1 MSIVHNK
8 DIGTKQKALAINLDR
23 KIYGSFAEI
32 GAGQDV
38 AANFFKAG
46 ASSGTIA
53 KTMSA
58 YDMTFSDAIYGAQQ
72 GRRYVSEPRLISML
86 EREYGLLIER
96 LAEQRGTTTTFFA
109 FSDTISALNYHKTND
124 GHGWMGVRF
133 QLEPDGEFNDVVLH
147 VKLLDN
153 DNNLQQQAVG
163 ILGVNLIYAC
173 FYYHEIPPVFLLSL
187 MDNLSKDRIQIDMI
201 RFEGPGFTKVDNRLM
216 SLHLVKYGFSDVA
229 VFGPDG
235 KNLQP
240 SEALYKKHIVVV
252 RGRFR
257 PIINVHLDMLHTG
270 VKQFMQ
276 EPDVDK
282 TNIVVITE
290 LTLQSLKERNADQT
304 AEIDEKDFLDRVD
317 ILCSLGQT
325 VLISNFHEYYKLVAY
340 LSKIT
345 KLKLGVVLGYPN
357 LEYIFSEE
365 HYGDLPGG
373 ILESFA
379 TLFSRKVKLFIYP
392 TLRDGVIYNCL
403 RFNLPPHLIDLY
415 RYLIANDKIEDIRHY
430 NENNL
435 HVQTDKVLQL
445 IRQGAPGWEEY
456 VPPEVA
462 AMIKDRRLFGYAGDG
477 PGTGATGNG
486 ETTGNGEGT
495 HNGGETSNGQG
506 TGKDPGKVVDA
517 A

>member
-1 MSIVHNK
+1 MNTIHNK
-8 DIGTKQKALAINLDR
+8 DLGTKQKALAINLDPE
-23 KIYGSFAEI
+23 IYGSFAEI

-72 GRRYVSEPRLISML
+72 LRRYVSEPRLISML
-86 EREYGLLIER
+86 DHEYGLLIER
-96 LAEQRGTTTTFFA
+96 LAEQRGNTTTFFA
-109 FSDTISALNYHKTND
+109 FSGTFSALNYYKTNE

-133 QLEPDGEFNDVVLH
+133 QLEPNGVLHDVVIH

-173 FYYHEIPPVFLLSL
+173 FYYHENPPVFLISL

-201 RFEGPGFTKVDNRLM
+201 RFEGPNFDKVDNRLM
-216 SLHLVKYGFSDVA
+216 SLHLVKYGFSDAA

-235 KNLQP
+235 KNQQP
-240 SEALYKKHIVVV
+240 SEVLYKKHIVVI

-257 PIINVHLDMLHTG
+257 PIINVHLDMLSTG

-282 TNIVVITE
+282 TNVMVVTE

-345 KLKLGVVLGYPN
+345 KLKLGVVLGFPN

-365 HYGDLPGG
+365 HYKDLPGG

-392 TLRDGVIYNCL
+392 TLRDGVIWNCL
-403 RFNLPPHLIDLY
+403 RFHPPAHLIDLY
-415 RYLIANDKIEDIRHY
+415 RYLIANNKIEDISHY

-445 IRQGAPGWEEY
+445 IKQGADGWEEY

-462 AMIKDRRLFGYAGDG
+462 AMIKDRCLFGYSCEIDPAKEDITKTGGDID
-477 PGTGATGNG
+477 TVLDTA
-486 ETTGNGEGT
+486 
-495 HNGGETSNGQG
+495 
-506 TGKDPGKVVDA
+506 
-517 A
+517 

>member
-1 MSIVHNK
+1 MDVIHNK
-8 DIGTKQKALAINLDR
+8 DIGTKQKALAINLDPQ
-23 KIYGSFAEI
+23 IYGSFAEI

-72 GRRYVSEPRLISML
+72 VRRYVSENRLISML
-86 EREYGLLIER
+86 DHEYGLLIER
-96 LAEQRGTTTTFFA
+96 LAAQRGNTTTFFA
-109 FSDTISALNYHKTND
+109 FSDTVSALNYHKTND

-133 QLEPDGEFNDVVLH
+133 QLEPNGPFNDVVLH

-153 DNNLQQQAVG
+153 DNNLQQQVVG
-163 ILGVNLIYAC
+163 ILGVNLMYAC
-173 FYYHEIPPVFLLSL
+173 FYYHEKPPMFLLSL
-187 MDNLSKDRIQIDMI
+187 MDNLSTDRLQIDMI
-201 RFEGPGFTKVDNRLM
+201 RFEGPNFSKVDNRLM
-216 SLHLVKYGFSDVA
+216 SLHLVKYGFSDAA

-235 KNLQP
+235 NNLQP
-240 SEALYKKHIVVV
+240 SEALYKKHIVVI

-257 PIINVHLDMLHTG
+257 PLINVHMDMLNTG
-270 VKQFMQ
+270 VKQFLQ

-282 TNIVVITE
+282 NNVIVVSE
-290 LTLQSLKERNADQT
+290 LTLQSLQERDADPA

-325 VLISNFHEYYKLVAY
+325 VMISNFHEYYKLVAY

-345 KLKLGVVLGYPN
+345 KLKMGVVLGYPN
-357 LEYIFSEE
+357 LEYIFAEE
-365 HYGDLPGG
+365 HYQDLPGG

-392 TLRDGVIYNCL
+392 TLRDGIIWNCL
-403 RFNLPPHLIDLY
+403 RFYPPPHLIDLY
-415 RYLIANDKIEDIRHY
+415 RYLITNNKIEDIRHY

-435 HVQTDKVLQL
+435 NVQTDKVLQL
-445 IRQGAPGWEEY
+445 IKQGAEGWEEF

-462 AMIKDRRLFGYAGDG
+462 TMIKDRCLFGFHCAIKPIDRIPAKEDKTPVKTPTGDL
-477 PGTGATGNG
+477 
-486 ETTGNGEGT
+486 
-495 HNGGETSNGQG
+495 
-506 TGKDPGKVVDA
+506 
-517 A
+517 

>member
-1 MSIVHNK
+1 MNAIHNK
-8 DIGTKQKALAINLDR
+8 DIGTKQKALAVNLDP

-46 ASSGTIA
+46 GSSGTIA

-58 YDMTFSDAIYGAQQ
+58 YDMVFSDAIYGAQQ
-72 GRRYVSEPRLISML
+72 VRRYVSENRLLSML
-86 EREYGLLIER
+86 DHEYGLLIER
-96 LAEQRGTTTTFFA
+96 LAAQRGDHTTFFA
-109 FSDTISALNYHKTND
+109 FSDTVSALNYHKTNE

-133 QLEPDGEFNDVVLH
+133 QLEPNGEFNNVILH

-163 ILGVNLIYAC
+163 VLGVNLIYAC
-173 FYYHEIPPVFLLSL
+173 FNYHEIPPVFLLSL
-187 MDNLSKDRIQIDMI
+187 IDDLSRDRIQIDMI
-201 RFEGPGFTKVDNRLM
+201 RFEGPNFTKVDNRLM
-216 SLHLVKYGFSDVA
+216 SLHLVKLGFSDAA

-235 KNLQP
+235 KNVQP
-240 SEALYKKHIVVV
+240 SEMLHKKHIVVI

-282 TNIVVITE
+282 ENIIVVSE
-290 LTLQSLKERNADQT
+290 LTLQSLKERNAAES

-340 LSKIT
+340 FSKIT
-345 KLKLGVVLGYPN
+345 KLKMGVVLGYPN

-365 HYGDLPGG
+365 HYKELEGG

-392 TLRDGVIYNCL
+392 TLRNGVIMNCL
-403 RFNLPPHLIDLY
+403 KFNPPSHLIDLY
-415 RYLIANDKIEDIRHY
+415 RYLIANNKIEDIRHY

-435 HVQTDKVLQL
+435 HVQTDKVLQM
-445 IRQGAPGWEEY
+445 IKQGAEGWEEF
-456 VPPEVA
+456 VPAEVA
-462 AMIKDRRLFGYAGDG
+462 TMIKDRFLFGYACE
-477 PGTGATGNG
+477 TGAMV
-486 ETTGNGEGT
+486 GEGLAAT
-495 HNGGETSNGQG
+495 GEHTN
-506 TGKDPGKVVDA
+506 A
-517 A
+517 

>member
-1 MSIVHNK
+1 MNAIHNK
-8 DIGTKQKALAINLDR
+8 DIGTKQKALAINLDLQ
-23 KIYGSFAEI
+23 IYGSFAEI

-58 YDMTFSDAIYGAQQ
+58 YDMTFSDAIYGVQQ
-72 GRRYVSEPRLISML
+72 VRRYVSEQRLISML
-86 EREYGLLIER
+86 DHEYGLLIER
-96 LAEQRGTTTTFFA
+96 LAAQRGNTTTFFA
-109 FSDTISALNYHKTND
+109 FADTMSALNYQKTND

-133 QLEPDGEFNDVVLH
+133 QLEPGGMFNDVVLH

-163 ILGVNLIYAC
+163 ILGVNLMYAC
-173 FYYHEIPPVFLLSL
+173 FYYYHIPPVFLLSL
-187 MDNLSKDRIQIDMI
+187 MDGLSNDRIQIDMI
-201 RFEGPGFTKVDNRLM
+201 RFEGPGFSKVDNRLM
-216 SLHLVKYGFSDVA
+216 SLHLVKYGFSDAA

-240 SEALYKKHIVVV
+240 SEVLHKKHIVVI

-257 PIINVHLDMLHTG
+257 PIINVHLDMLRTG

-276 EPDVDK
+276 ESDVDK
-282 TNIVVITE
+282 TNVVVITE
-290 LTLQSLKERNADQT
+290 LTLQSLKERNADET

-345 KLKLGVVLGYPN
+345 KLKMGVVLGYPN

-365 HYGDLPGG
+365 HYKDLPGG

-403 RFNLPPHLIDLY
+403 KFYPPSHLIDLY
-415 RYLIANDKIEDIRHY
+415 RYLIANNKIEDIRHY

-435 HVQTDKVLQL
+435 HVQTDIVLQL
-445 IRQGAPGWEEY
+445 IKQGAKGWEEY

-462 AMIKDRRLFGYAGDG
+462 AMIKDRCLFGFPCEINTAKEDK
-477 PGTGATGNG
+477 
-486 ETTGNGEGT
+486 
-495 HNGGETSNGQG
+495 TSSA
-506 TGKDPGKVVDA
+506 DIPGKV
-517 A
+517 

>member
-1 MSIVHNK
+1 MSILHNK
-8 DIGTKQKALAINLDR
+8 DLGTKQKALAINLDPQ
-23 KIYGSFAEI
+23 IYGSFAEI

-46 ASSGTIA
+46 ASSRTIA

-58 YDMTFSDAIYGAQQ
+58 YDMIFSDAIYGAQP
-72 GRRYVSEPRLISML
+72 GRRYVSESRLISML
-86 EREYGLLIER
+86 EHEYGLLIER
-96 LAEQRGTTTTFFA
+96 LEKQRGSSTTFFA
-109 FSDTISALNYHKTND
+109 FSDTVAALNYHKTNE

-133 QLEPDGEFNDVVLH
+133 QLEPDGAFNDVVIH

-153 DNNLQQQAVG
+153 ENYLQQQAVG

-173 FYYHEIPPVFLLSL
+173 FYYHEQPPVFLLSL
-187 MDNLSKDRIQIDMI
+187 MDNLSKDAIQIDMI
-201 RFEGPGFTKVDNRLM
+201 RFEGPNFTKVDNRLM
-216 SLHLVKYGFSDVA
+216 SLHLVKYGFSDA
-229 VFGPDG
+229 ALFGPDG

-240 SEALYKKHIVVV
+240 SEVLYKKNIVVI

-257 PIINVHLDMLHTG
+257 PLINVHLDMLNTG

-282 TNIVVITE
+282 ENVMVVTE
-290 LTLQSLKERNADQT
+290 LTLQSLKERDAEEN

-325 VLISNFHEYYKLVAY
+325 VMISNFHEYYKLVAY
-340 LSKIT
+340 ISKIT
-345 KLKLGVVLGYPN
+345 NLKLGVVLGYPN

-365 HYGDLPGG
+365 HYKDLPGG

-392 TLRDGVIYNCL
+392 TLRDGVIWNCL
-403 RFNLPPHLIDLY
+403 RFYPPAHLIDLY
-415 RYLIANDKIEDIRHY
+415 RYLIANNKIEDIRHY
-430 NENNL
+430 NEKNL

-445 IRQGAPGWEEY
+445 IKQGADGWEEY

-462 AMIKDRRLFGYAGDG
+462 AMIKERCLFGFACEVKPANED
-477 PGTGATGNG
+477 PVKKDLATIK
-486 ETTGNGEGT
+486 
-495 HNGGETSNGQG
+495 GGGSLS
-506 TGKDPGKVVDA
+506 
-517 A
+517 

>member
-1 MSIVHNK
+1 MNIVHNK
-8 DIGTKQKALAINLDR
+8 DIGTKQKALAINLDPA
-23 KIYGSFAEI
+23 IYGSFAEI
-32 GAGQDV
+32 GAGQEV

-58 YDMTFSDAIYGAQQ
+58 YDMIFSDAIYGVQQ
-72 GRRYVSEPRLISML
+72 TRRYVSESRLISML
-86 EREYGLLIER
+86 DHEYGLLIER
-96 LAEQRGTTTTFFA
+96 LAALRGDTTTFFA
-109 FSDTISALNYHKTND
+109 FSDTFSALNYHKTNE

-133 QLEPDGEFNDVVLH
+133 QTEPNGEFNDVVIH

-153 DNNLQQQAVG
+153 DNILQQQAAG

-173 FYYHEIPPVFLLSL
+173 FYYHEIAPVFLLSL
-187 MDNLSKDRIQIDMI
+187 IDNLSRDRIQIDMI
-201 RFEGPGFTKVDNRLM
+201 SFEGPDFTKVDNRLM
-216 SLHLVKYGFSDVA
+216 SLHLVKFGFSDAA
-229 VFGPDG
+229 VFSPDG

-240 SEALYKKHIVVV
+240 TEALYKKHAVVI

-257 PIINVHLDMLHTG
+257 PVINVHIDMLTQG
-270 VKQFMQ
+270 VKQFLQ

-282 TNIVVITE
+282 DNVIVVTE
-290 LTLQSLKERNADQT
+290 LTLQSLKERDADLN

-345 KLKLGVVLGYPN
+345 KLKMGVVLGYPN

-365 HYGDLPGG
+365 HYQDLPGG

-392 TLRDGVIYNCL
+392 TLRDGIIWNCL
-403 RFNLPPHLIDLY
+403 KFSLPPHLIDLF
-415 RYLIANDKIEDIRHY
+415 RYLIANNKIEDIRHY

-435 HVQTDKVLQL
+435 NVETDNVLQL
-445 IRQGAPGWEEY
+445 IKQGATGWEEY
-456 VPPEVA
+456 VPAEVA
-462 AMIKDRRLFGYAGDG
+462 TIIKERYLFGYPVTTNEAKQDL
-477 PGTGATGNG
+477 PATNEDSGAV
-486 ETTGNGEGT
+486 
-495 HNGGETSNGQG
+495 
-506 TGKDPGKVVDA
+506 KDIA
-517 A
+517 

>member
-1 MSIVHNK
+1 MNVVHNK
-8 DIGTKQKALAINLDR
+8 EIGTKQKALAINLNPQ
-23 KIYGSFAEI
+23 IYGSFAEI

-58 YDMTFSDAIYGAQQ
+58 YDMVVSDAIYGALKV
-72 GRRYVSEPRLISML
+72 RRYVSEPRLIAML
-86 EREYGLLIER
+86 DHEYGLLIER
-96 LAEQRGTTTTFFA
+96 LAEQRGNTTTFFA
-109 FSDTISALNYHKTND
+109 FSDTVSALNYHKTNE
-124 GHGWMGVRF
+124 GHGWMGLRF
-133 QLEPDGEFNDVVLH
+133 QLQPNGPFNDVVLH

-163 ILGVNLIYAC
+163 VLGVNLIYAC
-173 FYYHEIPPVFLLSL
+173 FNYHENPPVFLLSL
-187 MDNLSKDRIQIDMI
+187 MDELSNDRIQIDMI
-201 RFEGPGFTKVDNRLM
+201 RFEGPDFSKVDNRLM
-216 SLHLVKYGFSDVA
+216 SLHLVKYGFTDAA

-240 SEALYKKHIVVV
+240 SEALYKKHAVVV

-257 PIINVHLDMLHTG
+257 PIINVHLDMISTG

-282 TNIVVITE
+282 SNVIVITE

-325 VLISNFHEYYKLVAY
+325 VLISDFHEYYKLVAY

-365 HYGDLPGG
+365 HYKDLPGG

-392 TLRDGVIYNCL
+392 TLRDGVIMNCL
-403 RFNLPPHLIDLY
+403 KFYPPPHLIDLY
-415 RYLIANDKIEDIRHY
+415 RYLIANNKIEDIRHY

-435 HVQTDKVLQL
+435 NVHTDKVLQL
-445 IRQGAPGWEEY
+445 IKQGAEGWEEY
-456 VPPEVA
+456 VPAEVA
-462 AMIKDRRLFGYAGDG
+462 TMIKERCLFGYACDTSVDTGDMANA
-477 PGTGATGNG
+477 ATGPSDVFD
-486 ETTGNGEGT
+486 E
-495 HNGGETSNGQG
+495 
-506 TGKDPGKVVDA
+506 D
-517 A
+517 

>member
-1 MSIVHNK
+1 MNITHNT
-8 DIGTKQKALAINLDR
+8 DIGTKQKALAINLDP

-46 ASSGTIA
+46 GSSGTIA

-58 YDMTFSDAIYGAQQ
+58 YDMTFSDAIYGIQQ
-72 GRRYVSEPRLISML
+72 VRRYVSEQRLISML
-86 EREYGLLIER
+86 DHEYGLLIER
-96 LAEQRGTTTTFFA
+96 LSAQRGDTTTFFA
-109 FSDTISALNYHKTND
+109 FSDTVSALNYHKTND

-133 QLEPDGEFNDVVLH
+133 QMEPNGAYNDVVIH

-153 DNNLQQQAVG
+153 DFNLQQQAVG
-163 ILGVNLIYAC
+163 ILGVNLMYAC
-173 FYYHEIPPVFLLSL
+173 FNYNDNPPVFLLSL
-187 MDNLSKDRIQIDMI
+187 MDDLSKDRIQIDMI
-201 RFEGPGFTKVDNRLM
+201 SFEGPGFTKVDNRLM
-216 SLHLVKYGFSDVA
+216 SLHLVKYGFSDAA

-235 KNLQP
+235 KNQQP
-240 SEALYKKHIVVV
+240 SEALYKKHIVVI

-257 PIINVHLDMLHTG
+257 PIINVHLDMLTTG
-270 VKQFMQ
+270 VKQFLQ

-282 TNIVVITE
+282 ANVVVVTE
-290 LTLQSLKERNADQT
+290 LTLQSLKERNADEA

-365 HYGDLPGG
+365 HYKDLPGG

-392 TLRDGVIYNCL
+392 TLRDGMIMNCL
-403 RFNLPPHLIDLY
+403 RFHPPSHLIDLY
-415 RYLIANDKIEDIRHY
+415 RYLIANNKIEDIRHY
-430 NENNL
+430 NEGNL
-435 HVQTDKVLQL
+435 HVQTDIVLQL
-445 IRQGAPGWEEY
+445 IKQGAEGWEQY
-456 VPPEVA
+456 VPAEVA
-462 AMIKDRRLFGYAGDG
+462 TMIKDRHLFGYSGKPEPVKEIVTTAGD
-477 PGTGATGNG
+477 N
-486 ETTGNGEGT
+486 
-495 HNGGETSNGQG
+495 S
-506 TGKDPGKVVDA
+506 DPVLDKA
-517 A
+517 

>member
-1 MSIVHNK
+1 MSIIHNK
-8 DIGTKQKALAINLDR
+8 DIGTKQKALAINLDAE
-23 KIYGSFAEI
+23 IYGSFAEV

-58 YDMTFSDAIYGAQQ
+58 YDMVFSDAIYGTLQV
-72 GRRYVSEPRLISML
+72 RRYVSEPRLISML
-86 EREYGLLIER
+86 DKEYGLLIER

-109 FSDTISALNYHKTND
+109 FADTISAVNYHKTNE

-133 QLEPDGEFNDVVLH
+133 QLEPGGPFNDVVLH
-147 VKLLDN
+147 VKLLDK

-173 FYYHEIPPVFLLSL
+173 FYYHEHPPVFLLSL
-187 MDNLSKDRIQIDMI
+187 MDNLSKESIQIDMI
-201 RFEGPGFTKVDNRLM
+201 SFEGPDFTKVDNRLM
-216 SLHLVKYGFSDVA
+216 SLHLVKYGFSDAA

-235 KNLQP
+235 KNQQP
-240 SEALYKKHIVVV
+240 SEVLYKKHTVVI

-257 PIINVHLDMLHTG
+257 PIINVHLDMIQTG

-282 TNIVVITE
+282 DHVIVITE
-290 LTLQSLKERNADQT
+290 LTLQSLKERNADET

-317 ILCSLGQT
+317 ILCKLGQT
-325 VLISNFHEYYKLVAY
+325 VMISDFHEYYKLVAY
-340 LSKIT
+340 LSKLT
-345 KLKLGVVLGYPN
+345 KLKMGVVLGYPN

-365 HYGDLPGG
+365 HYTDLPGG

-392 TLRDGVIYNCL
+392 TLSNGVIWNCL
-403 RFNLPPHLIDLY
+403 RFYPPPHLIDLY
-415 RYLIANDKIEDIRHY
+415 RYLIANNKIEDIHHY
-430 NENNL
+430 NEKNL

-445 IRQGAPGWEEY
+445 IKQGVEGWEEY

-462 AMIKDRRLFGYAGDG
+462 VMIKERCLFGFACEVKPPDR
-477 PGTGATGNG
+477 P
-486 ETTGNGEGT
+486 
-495 HNGGETSNGQG
+495 
-506 TGKDPGKVVDA
+506 
-517 A
+517 

>member
-1 MSIVHNK
+1 MSILHNK
-8 DIGTKQKALAINLDR
+8 DLGTKQKALAINLDPQ
-23 KIYGSFAEI
+23 IYGSFAEI

-46 ASSGTIA
+46 ASSRTIA

-58 YDMTFSDAIYGAQQ
+58 YDMIFSDAIYGAQP
-72 GRRYVSEPRLISML
+72 GRRYVSESRLISML
-86 EREYGLLIER
+86 EHEYGLLIER
-96 LAEQRGTTTTFFA
+96 LEKQRGSSTTFFA
-109 FSDTISALNYHKTND
+109 FSNTVSALNYHKTNE

-133 QLEPDGEFNDVVLH
+133 QLQPDGAFNDVVIH

-153 DNNLQQQAVG
+153 ENYLQQQAVG

-173 FYYHEIPPVFLLSL
+173 FYYHEQPPVFLLSL
-187 MDNLSKDRIQIDMI
+187 MDNLSKDAIQIDMI
-201 RFEGPGFTKVDNRLM
+201 RFEGPNFDKVDNRLM
-216 SLHLVKYGFSDVA
+216 SLHLVKYGFSDA
-229 VFGPDG
+229 ALFGPDG
-235 KNLQP
+235 QNLQP
-240 SEALYKKHIVVV
+240 SEVLYKKNIVVI

-257 PIINVHLDMLHTG
+257 PLINVHLDMLNTG

-282 TNIVVITE
+282 EHVMVVTE
-290 LTLQSLKERNADQT
+290 LTLQSLKERDAEEN

-325 VLISNFHEYYKLVAY
+325 VMISNFHEYYKLVAY
-340 LSKIT
+340 ISKIT
-345 KLKLGVVLGYPN
+345 NLKLGVVLGYPN

-365 HYGDLPGG
+365 HYKDLPGG

-392 TLRDGVIYNCL
+392 TLRDGVIWNCL
-403 RFNLPPHLIDLY
+403 RFYPPAHLIDLY
-415 RYLIANDKIEDIRHY
+415 RYLIANNKIEDIRHY
-430 NENNL
+430 NEKNL

-445 IRQGAPGWEEY
+445 IKQGADGWEEY

-462 AMIKDRRLFGYAGDG
+462 AMIKERCLFGYACEIK
-477 PGTGATGNG
+477 P
-486 ETTGNGEGT
+486 
-495 HNGGETSNGQG
+495 
-506 TGKDPGKVVDA
+506 A
-517 A
+517 ASR

>member
-1 MSIVHNK
+1 MSSHHK
-8 DIGTKQKALAINLDR
+8 DIGTKQKALAINLDP

-58 YDMTFSDAIYGAQQ
+58 YDMTFSDAIYGVQQ
-72 GRRYVSEPRLISML
+72 LRRYVSENRLISML
-86 EREYGLLIER
+86 NHEYGLLIER
-96 LAEQRGTTTTFFA
+96 LAVQRGESTTFFA
-109 FSDTISALNYHKTND
+109 FADTVSAINYQKTNE

-133 QLEPDGEFNDVVLH
+133 QTEPNGAFNDVVLH

-153 DNNLQQQAVG
+153 DNNMQQQAVG
-163 ILGVNLIYAC
+163 VLGVNLMYAC
-173 FYYHEIPPVFLLSL
+173 FYYNESPPLFLLTL
-187 MDNLSKDRIQIDMI
+187 MDDLSKDRIQIDMI
-201 RFEGPGFTKVDNRLM
+201 RFEGPAFSKVDNRLM
-216 SLHLVKYGFSDVA
+216 SLHLVKYGFSDAA

-235 KNLQP
+235 KNQQP
-240 SEALYKKHIVVV
+240 SEVLHKKHTVVI

-257 PIINVHLDMLHTG
+257 PLINVHLDMLNNG

-282 TNIVVITE
+282 ANVIVITE
-290 LTLQSLKERNADQT
+290 LTLQALKERNADEN
-304 AEIDEKDFLDRVD
+304 ADIDEKDFLDRVD

-340 LSKIT
+340 LSNIT

-365 HYGDLPGG
+365 HYIGLPGG

-379 TLFSRKVKLFIYP
+379 TLFSRKVKLFVYP
-392 TLRDGVIYNCL
+392 TLRDGVVLNCL
-403 RFNLPPHLIDLY
+403 KFHPPAHLIDLY
-415 RYLIANDKIEDIRHY
+415 RYLITNNKIEDISHY
-430 NENNL
+430 NEKNL
-435 HVQTDKVLQL
+435 SIQTDKVLEL
-445 IRQGAPGWEEY
+445 IKEGAPGWEEY
-456 VPPEVA
+456 VPAEVA
-462 AMIKDRRLFGYAGDG
+462 AMIKDRCLFGYACVVEPAKESVKELGDDD
-477 PGTGATGNG
+477 GNVL
-486 ETTGNGEGT
+486 N
-495 HNGGETSNGQG
+495 
-506 TGKDPGKVVDA
+506 KA
-517 A
+517 